1 MESDLEQV
9 MQETMS
15 TATPVAW
22 WEHGFELVV
31 AGGPVVA
38 LLVLMSVAALT
49 IVFLRLLQFHQMKIG
64 DRQVGRE
71 ALRLCL
77 MGSPQRA
84 IECAERS
91 PNPVAGAI
99 ALVLAGRVRG
109 IADATVREEVLRY
122 GNNVLEGLRT
132 WFRPLEVIGSLAPL
146 LGLFGTVLGMIE
158 AFRQLEQAGSQVN
171 PAILSGGIWEALLTT
186 AVGLA
191 VAIPAVTAQN
201 YLDRRV
207 ERLAHEMEDSVTR
220 IFTADLSPHPNP
232 AKQETRHHAPARLR
246 SAPVPA
252 GR

>member
-1 MESDLEQV
+1 MESDLDSV
-9 MQETMS
+9 MQEALTTQTS
-15 TATPVAW
+15 VVW
-22 WEHGFELVV
+22 WERAVELVV
-31 AGGPVVA
+31 AGGPVVV

-49 IVFLRLLQFHQMKIG
+49 IVFLKLLQFHHMKIG
-64 DRQVGRE
+64 DRQAASE

-84 IECAERS
+84 IACAGRS
-91 PNPVAGAI
+91 PNPVACAI
-99 ALVLAGRVRG
+99 ALVLAGRARG
-109 IADATVREEVLRY
+109 IADAIVREEVLRY
-122 GNNVLEGLRT
+122 GNDVLEGLRA

-146 LGLFGTVLGMIE
+146 LGLLGTVLGMIE
-158 AFRQLEQAGSQVN
+158 AFRQLELAGSQVN

-220 IFTADLSPHPNP
+220 IFTADLPPNP
-232 AKQETRHHAPARLR
+232 IPANQEARYHEPARLR